1 MHNNTPS
8 VTAVSSEI
16 FADVYGA
23 AMQAVADYIARN
35 PDKGCCGYACV
46 VLDCP
51 ADDPRLEGIK
61 LERDRKGR
69 PYIPVPCGGYQ
80 SLDGKE
86 YVAGAI
92 VESLRFHGIESSIN
106 SWVD

>member
-16 FADVYGA
+16 FADVY
-23 AMQAVADYIARN
+23 
-35 PDKGCCGYACV
+35 
-46 VLDCP
+46 
-51 ADDPRLEGIK
+51 
-61 LERDRKGR
+61 
-69 PYIPVPCGGYQ
+69 GYQ